1 MSKSLESLKFSVLIP
16 SYNGEDII
24 AIGINS
30 ILAQDYSNLEI
41 IVNDD
46 ASTDDTEKVVKKFK
60 DKRVKF
66 FKNKNNLGYPG
77 NLNQCLSHATGDI
90 IYLLGQDDILSKNA
104 IKLTSKAFQMSPD
117 IGVVTSPYR
126 QFDESLNVTIR
137 ARFPL
142 NPNQDEVVK
151 ITDDYVKI
159 VEVFKSLD
167 SLSALGYRA
176 KFIDRPFHPDI
187 FPCHVYPFASI
198 FKKHPIVYLKDYV
211 SSVSMRKSQCW
222 HLSSIY
228 DKSPVLSW
236 AQMFENIF
244 PEKKFKKLRKYC
256 IENFVAINYVGLAQ
270 IKNYS
275 RHSHWYT
282 LREILYLLKFRM
294 KNLISPIFWFF
305 SLGALLTPRFL
316 FIPIVDWYKKNV
328 NVSLLKSVSFKSPF
342 IHSPKLP

>member
-24 AIGINS
+24 ANGINS

-77 NLNQCLSHATGDI
+77 NLNQCLFHATGDI
-90 IYLLGQDDILSKNA
+90 VYLLGQDDILSKNA

-117 IGVVTSPYR
+117 IGAVTRPYR

-151 ITDDYVKI
+151 ITDDYDKI

-167 SLSALGYRA
+167 SLSALGYRK
-176 KFIDRPFHPDI
+176 KFMDRAFHPDI

-198 FKKHPIVYLKDYV
+198 FKKHPVVYLKDYV
-211 SSVSMRKSQCW
+211 SSVSMKYSQCW

-228 DKSPVLSW
+228 NKSPVLSW
-236 AQMFENIF
+236 AQMFINIF
-244 PEKKFKKLRKYC
+244 PEKKYKNVRNYC
-256 IENFVAINYVGLAQ
+256 IKNFVAVNYVGLSQ

-275 RHSHWYT
+275 YHSFWYT
-282 LREILYLLKFRM
+282 LREILYLIKFRPR
-294 KNLISPIFWFF
+294 NLITPTFWLF
-305 SLGALLTPRFL
+305 SFGAILIPRFIL
-316 FIPIVDWYKKNV
+316 IPIVDWYKKRL
-328 NVSLLKSVSFKSPF
+328 NVSLLKSVKFESPF
-342 IHSPKLP
+342 SPLPKNL